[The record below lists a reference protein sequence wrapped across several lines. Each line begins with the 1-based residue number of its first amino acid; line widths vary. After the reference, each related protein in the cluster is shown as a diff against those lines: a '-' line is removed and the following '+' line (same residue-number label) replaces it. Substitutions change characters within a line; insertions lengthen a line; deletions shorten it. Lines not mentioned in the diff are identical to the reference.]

1 VSLFANRRLNDAERL
16 VANDCAQLTKDVT
29 MSSPAASFE
38 TRSADAKF
46 TFDAELSLALKK
58 R

>member
-1 VSLFANRRLNDAERL
+1 VSLFANRRLDDAERL

-29 MSSPAASFE
+29 SSPAASFE
-38 TRSADAKF
+38 TRSADANF